1 MRVEQGVDSGP
12 QGAYRGRGKAK
23 GLGRGMWRGRRGGG
37 QGASPEEVLLGG
49 APLCSARSLSLS
61 WSLLTHH
68 SASAKVLPPHS
79 AGCLNPGPAGL
90 TQWILSPKL
99 KLLQNKNPSPCIPLP
114 PRTPPPH
121 NCSSELTRF
130 TLTRT
135 GRGSPLPGMTL
146 TPKLLSA
153 P

>member
-1 MRVEQGVDSGP
+1 MVFRKYRKG
-12 QGAYRGRGKAK
+12 GARPK
-23 GLGRGMWRGRRGGG
+23 GLVGWGHGGG
-37 QGASPEEVLLGG
+37 SMEGQGDSPEEVLLGG

-90 TQWILSPKL
+90 TQWSLSPKL

-135 GRGSPLPGMTL
+135 GRGSPLPETMHTL
-146 TPKLLSA
+146 KPFSA
-153 P
+153 PPQVRWNP